1 MAEQQAKTDDT
12 AAILNHAAEVLS
24 KDVSEYMKLQTE
36 ELSDTFELVFK
47 LNQAA
52 IGRYGELIQ
61 EASGLKEKAKAL
73 QEQEIGVASFLSNL
87 SVVEQDI
94 THLEQTIEKLEKY
107 CSLLEQKVIKTA

>member
-1 MAEQQAKTDDT
+1 MTETQQKTEDT
-12 AAILNHAAEVLS
+12 AAILKKAAEVLS
-24 KDVSEYMKLQTE
+24 KDVATYMHLQTE

-61 EASGLKEKAKAL
+61 EASVLKEKAKSL

-94 THLEQTIEKLEKY
+94 THLEATIEKLEKY
-107 CSLLEQKVIKTA
+107 CSLLEQKVMKST

>member
-36 ELSDTFELVFK
+36 ELSDTFELVCK

-52 IGRYGELIQ
+52 IGRYGELIK